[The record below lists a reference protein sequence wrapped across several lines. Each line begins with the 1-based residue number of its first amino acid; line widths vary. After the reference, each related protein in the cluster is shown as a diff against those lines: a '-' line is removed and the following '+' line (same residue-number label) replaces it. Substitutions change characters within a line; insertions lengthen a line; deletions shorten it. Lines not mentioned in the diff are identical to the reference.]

1 MTHSLINAAGRGGI
15 EEVRQLIAGGA
26 DVAAK
31 NSLGFTAL
39 HIASMPPYDAGV
51 GREGVVRLLL
61 DAGAPPAATNSVG
74 MTALHVAANHGHKG
88 LVRILLDAGADLVA
102 KDADGETA
110 LHVAAGQ
117 GHEAVITMLLAAGAD
132 LAAKATNGKTALD
145 LAGHEGVARLLR
157 DAGEAHAAS
166 APAGVAE
173 VPVGALSAAASNAGG
188 SADAD
193 RRTDQ
198 TLDLAKKQKEK
209 GNAEFKKLSY
219 DTAADEYSEAIRLTQ
234 MLKPPFSEEQQAATR
249 ALKLT
254 CLVHILALHHSG

>member
-1 MTHSLINAAGRGGI
+1 MVDSLINAAGKGEI

-31 NSLGFTAL
+31 NSHGFTAL
-39 HIASMPPYDAGV
+39 HGAAAM

-61 DAGAPPAATNSVG
+61 DAGADLAAKHAS
-74 MTALHVAANHGHKG
+74 
-88 LVRILLDAGADLVA
+88 
-102 KDADGETA
+102 GETA
-110 LHVAAGQ
+110 LHFAVGE
-117 GHEAVITMLLAAGAD
+117 GHEAVVTMLLAAGAD

-145 LAGHEGVARLLR
+145 LAEHRGHEGVARLLR
-157 DAGEAHAAS
+157 DAGEAQAAS

-188 SADAD
+188 SADAE
-193 RRTDQ
+193 RRTEQ

-209 GNAEFKKLSY
+209 GDAEYEKLSY
-219 DTAADEYSEAIRLTQ
+219 AKAAEAYDKAIRLTE
-234 MLKPPFSEEQQAATR
+234 MLKAPLPEEQQAATR